1 MKLELAMVAIVT
13 SLAALCGAAASAD
26 EGRPPTE
33 GRRVRVTA
41 PGFAGGT
48 VIGDLIAIEATQVT
62 LHRAGASEVVAIPR
76 RDVTR
81 FEIGTTRRR
90 RGRAASIGALVGLGI
105 GAIAGFAVGNDDCG
119 GPDAPFI
126 MCVPREGSAA
136 GVGVAGAGLGAA
148 LGLLFAPGETVW
160 ETVDPGGLQVSVT
173 PSRRGKSGV
182 GLALSVTF

>member
-26 EGRPPTE
+26 ECKPPTE

-48 VIGDLIAIEATQVT
+48 VIGDLVAVEATRVT
-62 LHRAGASEVVAIPR
+62 LRTAGASEVVAIPR
-76 RDVTR
+76 RDVIR
-81 FEIGTTRRR
+81 LEIGTKRHR
-90 RGRAASIGALVGLGI
+90 RGRAAGIGALVGLGI
-105 GAIAGFAVGNDDCG
+105 GAVAGFAVGNSDCG
-119 GPDAPFI
+119 GPDAPTI
-126 MCVPREGSAA
+126 VCVPREGSAV

-160 ETVDPGGLQVSVT
+160 ETVDPGGLQVSVI
-173 PSRRGKSGV
+173 PSRRGKNGL
-182 GLALSVTF
+182 GLALSLTF

>member
-1 MKLELAMVAIVT
+1 MRLELAMGVIVT

-41 PGFAGGT
+41 PGFADGS
-48 VIGDLIAIEATQVT
+48 VIGDLVAVEDTRVT
-62 LHRAGASEVVAIPR
+62 LRTAGASEVVAIPR
-76 RDVTR
+76 RDVIR
-81 FEIGTTRRR
+81 LEIGTKRHR
-90 RGRAASIGALVGLGI
+90 RGRAAGIGALVGLGI

-126 MCVPREGSAA
+126 MCVPRETSAA
-136 GVGVAGAGLGAA
+136 GVGGAGAALGAA

-160 ETVDPGGLQVSVT
+160 ETVDPGGLQVSVI

-182 GLALSVTF
+182 GLALSLAF